1 MTTTTAIA
9 ASMFA
14 LSIVF
19 AYAAWTDLV
28 TVECVYLPM
37 EAIDYD

>member
-9 ASMFA
+9 ASMLA

-19 AYAAWTDLV
+19 AYAAWTDLLI
-28 TVECVYLPM
+28 VECVYLPTEM
-37 EAIDYD
+37 IDHE